1 MAAALAPSGVEN
13 GEEPAVDGIAVSNLD
28 EETTDEPI
36 DENLFAGDDLDL
48 VEEELETLDL
58 VD

>member
-1 MAAALAPSGVEN
+1 MAAALPPEN
-13 GEEPAVDGIAVSNLD
+13 TENEVTADGT
-28 EETTDEPI
+28 EETSGANETIDQPI

-58 VD
+58 AD